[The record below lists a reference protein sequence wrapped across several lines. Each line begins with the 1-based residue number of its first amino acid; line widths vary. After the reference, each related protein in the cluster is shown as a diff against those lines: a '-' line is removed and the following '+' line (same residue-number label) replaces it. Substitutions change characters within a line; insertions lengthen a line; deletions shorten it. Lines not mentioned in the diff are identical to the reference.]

1 MTPEKFEAPRCADE
15 PHDHACFS
23 DHVKHTISAQRL
35 TELFGMRLW
44 DDGQDCYFYS
54 GMGLE
59 KFTVEPSFSS
69 HLHPIFRAGGMRRS
83 INLIPQLAS
92 KSHIWLIPLV
102 SFDECY
108 YFECRYDS
116 LDLPQN
122 HGSFV
127 GGVRYPRHGLVHSS
141 SQYHGIQDDDD
152 FRNGKQRPQRLWWV
166 RQWR

>member
-1 MTPEKFEAPRCADE
+1 MTPEKFEAPRFADE

-108 YFECRYDS
+108 YFEWRYDS
-116 LDLPQN
+116 LDLP
-122 HGSFV
+122 
-127 GGVRYPRHGLVHSS
+127 
-141 SQYHGIQDDDD
+141 
-152 FRNGKQRPQRLWWV
+152 
-166 RQWR
+166 